1 MPYFRL
7 RTELLIFLIQF
18 YIIKSRWN
26 GRGNLGHVV
35 WGLIE
40 AGRILV
46 SLRGICAPG
55 DGLVL
60 AKLTLRLKL

>member
-26 GRGNLGHVV
+26 GHGNLGQVA

-40 AGRILV
+40 AGRLLV
-46 SLRGICAPG
+46 SLRGICG
-55 DGLVL
+55 HQEMGKSWQNLL
-60 AKLTLRLKL
+60 